1 MSISELPVISGRRAV
16 RVFEHFGWQYRGK
29 SKGHFVLTKHG
40 VKYGDIYV
48 HLSIPDH
55 REVDRRLLHKLVKMA
70 GLTDKQFRQA
80 HDEL

>member
-1 MSISELPVISGRRAV
+1 MSISELPVISGRRAS
-16 RVFEHFGWQYRGK
+16 RVFEHFDWQYRSK
-29 SKGHFVLTKHG
+29 SKGHFVLTKPG
-40 VKYGDIYV
+40 VRYGDIYV

-55 REVDRRLLHKLVKMA
+55 REVDRKLLHKLVKMA